1 MHLEELQFAQGLQ
14 ETISSL
20 KQYQKQLIQL
30 EQDLEIAQEVL
41 SERRQAFEDVKA
53 QKRNSQ
59 FNLRI
64 FFKKKRNWG
73 AWKEDIIYAQS
84 LAQEQE
90 KIKGSTTNYKQLEE
104 TYQQARKEI
113 EILNKSLSDLEVN
126 RLSLD
131 SLHEAEKLLQSVGY
145 SVENQLAQDL
155 NEIESLNE
163 DLIKTE
169 KRRQTLSLILT
180 KLKKASKNWRRS

>member
-1 MHLEELQFAQGLQ
+1 MEA
-14 ETISSL
+14 
-20 KQYQKQLIQL
+20 
-30 EQDLEIAQEVL
+30 
-41 SERRQAFEDVKA
+41 
-53 QKRNSQ
+53 
-59 FNLRI
+59 
-64 FFKKKRNWG
+64 
-73 AWKEDIIYAQS
+73 
-84 LAQEQE
+84 
-90 KIKGSTTNYKQLEE
+90 

-155 NEIESLNE
+155 NEIEGLNE
-163 DLIKTE
+163 ELTKTE
-169 KRRQTLSLILT
+169 NVVERYLLILT